1 MGREDSFILIFCL
14 LVSPV
19 WAAKVPPDVNKTV
32 TFVFVRDDTNGML
45 KPVGTAFVVGVPK
58 ENSKEGYLYLVTAKH
73 VLSDEHGRVF
83 NTIYIRINKVL
94 GEFETF
100 SFQLRGRDA
109 VKVFYPSDQDVDIA
123 VIPWNV
129 PAIQGLSLD
138 FQCIPLEML
147 ATKAKVLEAKIGPE
161 MICFFWDYSH
171 LTSGRQRIIRSCV
184 LEKLRF

>member
-1 MGREDSFILIFCL
+1 MGKRIYLILIFCL

-19 WAAKVPPDVNKTV
+19 WGAKVPPDVNKTV

-58 ENSKEGYLYLVTAKH
+58 DNSKEVYLYLVTAKH

-83 NTIYIRINKVL
+83 NTIYIRINKVF

-100 SFQLRGRDA
+100 PFQLRGRDA
-109 VKVFYPSDQDVDIA
+109 VKVFYPYDQDVDIA

-138 FQCIPLEML
+138 FQCIPIRN
-147 ATKAKVLEAKIGPE
+147 A
-161 MICFFWDYSH
+161 SH
-171 LTSGRQRIIRSCV
+171 KSKGFRG
-184 LEKLRF
+184 